1 MEGRQAP
8 YNMSAEQAVLGC
20 MISNSKALSEVFTEI
35 KADDFYTEA
44 HRLIFEAI
52 KSLLYRPGG
61 GHRNRFGCARFEN
74 RNGGRP

>member
-35 KADDFYTEA
+35 KAGRF
-44 HRLIFEAI
+44 
-52 KSLLYRPGG
+52 LYRGTQA
-61 GHRNRFGCARFEN
+61 HI
-74 RNGGRP
+74 